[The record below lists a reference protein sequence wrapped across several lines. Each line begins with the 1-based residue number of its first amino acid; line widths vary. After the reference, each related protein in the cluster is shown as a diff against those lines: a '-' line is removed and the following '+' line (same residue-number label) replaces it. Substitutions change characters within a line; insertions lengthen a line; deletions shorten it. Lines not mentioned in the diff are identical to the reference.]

1 MRLEAL
7 YSDDDGEPFPL
18 GAWLGRK
25 KIGDPLARERGQ
37 EWGSLSDEQ
46 REELIDVILHE

>member
-1 MRLEAL
+1 MPAADYLHEAEKRYRSRIEAL
-7 YSDDDGEPFPL
+7 
-18 GAWLGRK
+18 AH
-25 KIGDPLARERGQ
+25 ERGQ